1 MSAEHIPP
9 PKMLR
14 VPAVMARTGL
24 SRTTIYRRVRAGTFP
39 APADLGN
46 GPIGWTDSAIDT
58 WQRDLPSVS
67 YTPGGATSSGSYRG
81 SSRRPRSGLARKA
94 QDSANVAACPSPP
107 KDRKCLGPVFRRA

>member
-1 MSAEHIPP
+1 MQNTEHTPF

-14 VPAVMARTGL
+14 LPAVLASTGL

-46 GPIGWTDSAIDT
+46 GLIGWTDSVIDT

-67 YTPGGATSSGSYRG
+67 YAPA
-81 SSRRPRSGLARKA
+81 PE
-94 QDSANVAACPSPP
+94 AA
-107 KDRKCLGPVFRRA
+107 